1 MYMMGQKRKQTCFV
15 DLKRMEKAIVN
26 NRKRIKEIDRLIERI
41 CEDNVNGKLS
51 DERSITMSGNYEAER
66 PSRRCFLSV
75 IRRASAK
82 QHYNKEGMRICSL
95 PAAGGAILF
104 FQQSAKSHCNSA
116 VNIV

>member
-1 MYMMGQKRKQTCFV
+1 MGQKRKQTCFV

-26 NRKRIKEIDRLIERI
+26 NRKRIKETDRLIERI

-75 IRRASAK
+75 IKRASAK
-82 QHYNKEGMRICSL
+82 QHYNIIRKVCAYVRSPPPGERYFFFNKAQKAI
-95 PAAGGAILF
+95 AILP
-104 FQQSAKSHCNSA
+104 
-116 VNIV
+116 